1 MKREC
6 FEQIFISKKN
16 ISHEIENY
24 SLSKDPKFSRSKIFK
39 RKFYTSSK
47 TFFLSNRKS
56 NKTIVKKTPKSLRFI
71 TRQIKLVRIQK
82 FSRSKRKINSSIPQ
96 IVYTILYI
104 FLSKTDSSNS
114 PQNKIDK
121 TPPFFFIESKI
132 GLGNGKRRDVCGG
145 ANMAATA
152 VGTWRAASR
161 WPNVASLLRNS
172 SSPVFTSRCVLK
184 NRRVPTVTAHRWN
197 IGSRHNTS
205 NRASINT

>member
-121 TPPFFFIESKI
+121 TPLFFFYRIEDRTREWEKARRMRR
-132 GLGNGKRRDVCGG
+132 GKHGCDGRRNMAGRLAMAKRRVLVTEFLFAC
-145 ANMAATA
+145 
-152 VGTWRAASR
+152 VYISLCFEESSR
-161 WPNVASLLRNS
+161 SNGHR
-172 SSPVFTSRCVLK
+172 SPLEYRLEAQHVEPRFY
-184 NRRVPTVTAHRWN
+184 
-197 IGSRHNTS
+197 
-205 NRASINT
+205 

>member
-1 MKREC
+1 MK
-6 FEQIFISKKN
+6 SKIIPSRKIRN
-16 ISHEIENY
+16 
-24 SLSKDPKFSRSKIFK
+24 SLDLKFSNENFILL
-39 RKFYTSSK
+39 RKLFSSRTERAIK
-47 TFFLSNRKS
+47 QLL
-56 NKTIVKKTPKSLRFI
+56 KKTPKSLRFI

-121 TPPFFFIESKI
+121 TPLFFFIESKI

>member
-1 MKREC
+1 MK
-6 FEQIFISKKN
+6 
-16 ISHEIENY
+16 SHRIENY

-39 RKFYTSSK
+39 RKPILLRNILFSSRTERAIK
-47 TFFLSNRKS
+47 QLLKIVK
-56 NKTIVKKTPKSLRFI
+56 KTIVKKTPKSLRFI

-114 PQNKIDK
+114 PQNKIHK
-121 TPPFFFIESKI
+121 TPLFFFIESKI

-172 SSPVFTSRCVLK
+172 SLPVFTSRCVLK